1 MSRRGPGPVKRRLM
15 GLALLMSMVLF
26 VSLTVAIYQKAFKP
40 VVEVQLRAASAGN
53 QLRPRSDVKV
63 RGMLVGK
70 VREVSAAGDGA
81 TLRLALEPDK
91 VGSIPSNV
99 TARLLPKSL
108 FGSRYVSLRI
118 PDRPAGT
125 HLSEGD
131 VITQDRTET
140 SVELQNV
147 LSDTLEVLRAVQPSE
162 LSATLNALSTA
173 LDGRGE
179 DIGRT
184 LTRLN
189 TYLEGINPSVPDL
202 KRNLRE
208 VVGFARTYEQAAP
221 DALNA
226 LDNLTTTSRTL
237 VEQREQLRV
246 LTRQTTRT
254 SDDLRG
260 FLAENRDNLIRL
272 NSSARPTMDVLAKYA
287 PEYRCFLDDMAEFIP
302 RIDRAFG
309 KGTDEPGLHITLEIT
324 SDRGKYVPGRD
335 EPAFRDKRGPR
346 CYNFE
351 NAPTPFPQYPPD
363 GPVKDGS
370 YKPPPAKTSNGGLNP
385 PSGIEDYLPGGEG
398 ADSPASDSPGG
409 DSSGGGGDDSSGSG
423 GDDSAASTSP
433 QSATTGSELV
443 NSPAEREF
451 VSTVLAPTMNVS
463 PERVP
468 GWSSLLVGPL
478 LRGSEVSYE

>member
-40 VVEVQLRAASAGN
+40 VVEVRLRAESTGN
-53 QLRPRSDVKV
+53 QLRERSDVKV

-70 VREVSAAGDGA
+70 VREVRADGDGA
-81 TLRLALEPDK
+81 TLRLAIEPDK
-91 VGSIPSNV
+91 ADSIPSNV

-108 FGSRYVSLRI
+108 FGSRYVSLNI
-118 PDRPAGT
+118 PDEPADT
-125 HLSEGD
+125 NLSEGD
-131 VITQDRTET
+131 VIPQDRTET
-140 SVELQNV
+140 SVELQSV
-147 LSDTLEVLRAVQPSE
+147 LSETLEVLRAVRPSE

-189 TYLEGINPSVPDL
+189 TYLEGINPSIPDL

-208 VVGFARTYEQAAP
+208 LVGFARTYEQAAP
-221 DALNA
+221 DVLNA

-237 VEQREQLRV
+237 VEQREQLKV
-246 LTRQTTRT
+246 LTRQTTST
-254 SDDLRG
+254 SDDVRG

-272 NSSARPTMDVLAKYA
+272 NSSARPAMDVLAEYA
-287 PEYRCFLDDMAEFIP
+287 PEYRCFLDDMTDFIP

-335 EPAFRDKRGPR
+335 EPAYRDERGPR

-351 NAPTPFPQYPPD
+351 NAPNPFPQYPPD
-363 GPVKDGS
+363 GPVEDGS
-370 YKPPPAKTSNGGLNP
+370 YKPPPAKTSNGGINP
-385 PSGIEDYLPGGEG
+385 PSGGEDYLPTGGEG
-398 ADSPASDSPGG
+398 SDAAAGT
-409 DSSGGGGDDSSGSG
+409 SS
-423 GDDSAASTSP
+423 
-433 QSATTGSELV
+433 QSATTAGEVV

-451 VSTVLAPTMNVS
+451 ISTVLAPTMNVP

-468 GWSSLLVGPL
+468 DWSSLLVGPL
-478 LRGSEVSYE
+478 LRGSEVSYR

>member
-40 VVEVQLRAASAGN
+40 VVEVRLRAESTGN
-53 QLRPRSDVKV
+53 QLRERSDVKV

-70 VREVSAAGDGA
+70 VREVRADGDGA
-81 TLRLALEPDK
+81 TLRLAIEPDK
-91 VGSIPSNV
+91 ADSIPSNV

-108 FGSRYVSLRI
+108 FGSRYVSLSI
-118 PDRPAGT
+118 PDDPADT
-125 HLSEGD
+125 NLSEGD

-147 LSDTLEVLRAVQPSE
+147 LSDTLEVLRAVRPSE

-189 TYLEGINPSVPDL
+189 TYLEGINPSIPDL

-208 VVGFARTYEQAAP
+208 VVGFARTYERAAP
-221 DALNA
+221 DVLNA

-237 VEQREQLRV
+237 VEQREQLKV
-246 LTRQTTRT
+246 LTRQTTST
-254 SDDLRG
+254 SDDVRG

-272 NSSARPTMDVLAKYA
+272 NSSVRPAMDVLAKYA

-309 KGTDEPGLHITLEIT
+309 KGTDEPGLHITMEIT
-324 SDRGKYVPGRD
+324 ADRGKYVPGRD
-335 EPAFRDKRGPR
+335 EPVYRDQRGPR

-351 NAPTPFPQYPPD
+351 NAPSPFPQYPPD

-385 PSGIEDYLPGGEG
+385 PSGGEDYLPTGGEG
-398 ADSPASDSPGG
+398 
-409 DSSGGGGDDSSGSG
+409 SGG
-423 GDDSAASTSP
+423 AASTSS
-433 QSATTGSELV
+433 QSATTAGEVV

-451 VSTVLAPTMNVS
+451 ISTVLAPTMNVS

-478 LRGSEVSYE
+478 LRGSEVSYR